1 MKFGALT
8 LLLSTVSLI
17 ATITLLFYVIFADAR
32 TFAYGALG
40 CSVLTFVLFVVYKIF
55 SSSAHCP
62 LCRGPVL
69 AGSGAQRNRNAK
81 RTLGSHRLRVARN
94 IIFTNTFHCPYC
106 NEPTRCVIKERPK
119 SSQVV
124 KRRSAHRNSDY

>member
-1 MKFGALT
+1 MKLGALA
-8 LLLSTVSLI
+8 LLLLALSLV

-32 TFAYGALG
+32 TFAFGALG
-40 CSVLTFVLFVVYKIF
+40 SAVSTVVLFIVYRVY

-81 RTLGSHRLRVARN
+81 RTLGSHRLRVARS
-94 IIFTNTFHCPYC
+94 ILLSNTFHCPYC
-106 NEPTRCVIKERPK
+106 NEPTKCVVKERPK
-119 SSQVV
+119 GGQTV
-124 KRRSAHRNSDY
+124 KRRTAYRRSEY